1 MIFWMAPELGH
12 ADELADLVG
21 AQVVE
26 PGEGE
31 GEVLLLD
38 LLDDLL
44 ELNSLFTLELMVEH
58 AVKVTTE
65 TINRG
70 KISIQHSAFSKQRAH
85 LFKTRQRGSC
95 TVVISQ

>member
-1 MIFWMAPELGH
+1 MDGAPQLGH
-12 ADELADLVG
+12 VDELADLVG

-44 ELNSLFTLELMVEH
+44 ELNCKSPFSHFHSLDRTL
-58 AVKVTTE
+58 
-65 TINRG
+65 
-70 KISIQHSAFSKQRAH
+70 FSRWN
-85 LFKTRQRGSC
+85 
-95 TVVISQ
+95 

>member
-1 MIFWMAPELGH
+1 MDGAPQLGH

-31 GEVLLLD
+31 EEVLLLD

-44 ELNSLFTLELMVEH
+44 ELNSLFMLELMVEH

-65 TINRG
+65 TTEGR
-70 KISIQHSAFSKQRAH
+70 SAFSIQQA
-85 LFKTRQRGSC
+85 GSS
-95 TVVISQ
+95 TLISSKHGSAAAAQ